1 MSQYLIRH
9 VQYDHARSQS
19 VEELFFR
26 TLMFK
31 ISNKIDTW
39 EYLERTVG
47 PLSWASTSL
56 EMEGTDHG
64 KAKRRFRCGD
74 LCRVELG
81 YADAIVPRVAVGIRK
96 GGVTARLRPEEWT
109 NPFFSMSSSAP
120 AAAIRSACS
129 FVDWAISG
137 A

>member
-1 MSQYLIRH
+1 MQRAGIANGNRAAEAFE
-9 VQYDHARSQS
+9 QGRIGFDQTAGITDCPWR
-19 VEELFFR
+19 
-26 TLMFK
+26 
-31 ISNKIDTW
+31 
-39 EYLERTVG
+39 G
-47 PLSWASTSL
+47 P
-56 EMEGTDHG
+56 MEGTDHG